1 MAKHTFARPAGL
13 IRTRLLLGALFSLGL
28 VVAWSSQDQ
37 SQTLLPDFQG
47 PAPWSGKRFLNDSD
61 EFQFVVVS
69 DRTGGHREGIFA
81 KALRKINDLRPEFV
95 VSVGDL
101 IEGGTEDLKQVGRE
115 WKEFR
120 HLVDTLQMRFF
131 YVPGNHDIWDPEARK
146 QWIKRFGPTY
156 YHFLYKDVLFLCLNT
171 EDGMPSRIGPDQVAY
186 VKRTLEAN
194 SGVRWTLIFLHKPLW
209 DYEEKSGWDE
219 VEDALGGRRHTVF
232 AGHRHRY
239 VSYQRAQNKY
249 YQLATTGGVSSL
261 NGPLHGRFD
270 HVTWVTLTR
279 EGPVVAHLKLDG
291 ILDGDLPTH
300 SMAKLTDRLG
310 NAYDIS
316 IEPISAQSPT
326 QGQTLI
332 HIRNRAEIPLQVRLR
347 WGLHDRLRPT
357 PHTLSRTVDPGS
369 TEVVRVLV
377 EWPQEE
383 RLTSQDALPAEVIA
397 TYEPKDLPQPV
408 SWRRTFYAASE
419 QMPVIER
426 VAKGSMTLDGRLDDW
441 SSLPFSMA
449 RPQQLT
455 GDTSGWQGL
464 QDLQL
469 DFGLVQDGEFLYVGV
484 RVKDDQWIHRGG
496 ILSRRW
502 GWRYQ
507 DSVVLQLD
515 SQHLDEGKNA
525 AGTSRTAIEKVGPPA
540 RVIPPSAI
548 GNAII
553 DPTQKHIEGV
563 RILGAPSTE
572 GYTLEWAIPHASL
585 DQTRGVPWETLRLNL
600 AVRDVDA
607 LTGSGV
613 DLWWRPRWETME
625 SHPESGVF
633 RRSNPKVALNLGAV
647 AR

>member
-1 MAKHTFARPAGL
+1 MTMAKHTFPRPAAP
-13 IRTRLLLGALFSLGL
+13 IRTRLLLGTLFSLGL
-28 VVAWSSQDQ
+28 VVAWTSQDQ
-37 SQTLLPDFQG
+37 SQILLPDFQG
-47 PAPWSGKRFLNDSD
+47 PAPWTDKGFVNDSD

-69 DRTGGHREGIFA
+69 DRTGGHREGVFVQ
-81 KALRKINDLRPEFV
+81 ALRKINHIRPEFV

-101 IEGGTEDLKQVGRE
+101 IEGGTEDLEQVGRE

-120 HLVDTLQMRFF
+120 HLVDTLRMRFF
-131 YVPGNHDIWDPEARK
+131 YVPGNHDIWDPEARR
-146 QWIKRFGPTY
+146 QWEKRFGPTY

-171 EDGMPSRIGPDQVAY
+171 EDGAPSQIGPDQVNF

-194 SGVRWTLIFLHKPLW
+194 PGVRWTLVFLHKPLW
-209 DYEEKSGWDE
+209 DYEETSGWAE
-219 VEDALGGRRHTVF
+219 VEEALGGRPHTVF

-239 VSYQRAQNKY
+239 ISYQRAQNKY

-261 NGPLHGRFD
+261 AGPLHGRFD
-270 HVTWVTLTR
+270 HVTWVTLSR

-300 SMAKLTDRLG
+300 TMTKLTDRLG
-310 NAYDIS
+310 DAYDIS
-316 IEPISAQSPT
+316 IEPISAQSAT

-332 HIRNRAEIPLQVRLR
+332 HIENRAEIPLQVRLR
-347 WGLHDRLRPT
+347 WEFHDRLRPT
-357 PHTLSRTVDPGS
+357 PYALSKTVAAGS

-377 EWPQEE
+377 EWPQGQGI
-383 RLTSQDALPAEVIA
+383 TSQDALPMEVIT

-408 SWRRTFYAASE
+408 SWQRTFYAAPE
-419 QMPVIER
+419 RTPVIER

-449 RPQQLT
+449 RPQQIT
-455 GDTSGWQGL
+455 GDVSAWKGL
-464 QDLQL
+464 QDLMVR
-469 DFGLVQDGEFLYVGV
+469 FGLAQDEEFLYVGV
-484 RVKDDQWIHRGG
+484 QVLDDQWVHRVGTT
-496 ILSRRW
+496 S
-502 GWRYQ
+502 YQ
-507 DSVVLQLD
+507 DSVVL
-515 SQHLDEGKNA
+515 HLDPRHPESKNA
-525 AGTSRTAIEKVGPPA
+525 VREAGSAIEKVAPAA
-540 RVIPPSAI
+540 RVIPPSTI
-548 GNAII
+548 GNATV
-553 DPTQKHIEGV
+553 DPAQNHREGV

-607 LTGSGV
+607 LTGSRV

-625 SHPESGVF
+625 SHPASGVF
-633 RRSNPKVALNLGAV
+633 RRSDSKVALNLSEL